1 MKRTAVKEDG
11 GLRTVVFVACLISCL
26 AGGLWADDRDRAAE
40 AVEAMQK
47 GRYEKSRKLLEE
59 HLDAHPAD
67 ARASY
72 NLACSHSRL
81 GDQEEA
87 ARALEAAW
95 RSGFRGIELIQ
106 TDPDLEG
113 LRASKKGRQLVE
125 RLEEEE
131 AERQRRRGRPL
142 LFESTV
148 LGAGR
153 LVLPDNRKGG
163 SRVPLV
169 VALHGHGGTPEPM
182 AGMFFAAGLSP
193 DLAVLALYGP
203 YTVRHDQGVGYSW
216 YPPLWL
222 FNEELARRRRA
233 GEEDR
238 TGLERHE
245 QDVSE
250 GYVLAAIEA
259 TCRDYAATVD
269 CERVFLLGFSQGGAL
284 AYGLALS
291 HPDRFRGL
299 VAIGAALRDISVD
312 EARLAAAAG
321 RFEVLVCHSPEDEAI
336 AFAKGRAAHERLER
350 AGIES
355 RFLRYDGGHALTAS
369 LLQRIARWISAT
381 TGR

>member
-1 MKRTAVKEDG
+1 MRRRRRD
-11 GLRTVVFVACLISCL
+11 GLRTVAFAACLTSCL
-26 AGGLWADDRDRAAE
+26 VGGLRAEDRDRSAE
-40 AVEAMQK
+40 ALEAMQK
-47 GRYEKSRKLLEE
+47 GRYEKARELLEE
-59 HLDAHPAD
+59 HLEAHPAD

-81 GDQEEA
+81 GDQDEA
-87 ARALEAAW
+87 TQALETAW
-95 RSGFRGIELIQ
+95 RAGFRDTELIRN
-106 TDPDLEG
+106 DPDLEG
-113 LRASKKGRQLVE
+113 LRASKKGSRLVE
-125 RLEEEE
+125 KLEKEE
-131 AERQRRRGRPL
+131 ADRQRLRGRPL
-142 LFESTV
+142 LFDATV

-153 LVLPDNRKGG
+153 VVLPDDHER
-163 SRVPLV
+163 STRVPLV
-169 VALHGHGGTPEPM
+169 VALHGNGGTPEPM

-193 DLAVLALYGP
+193 DLAVLAPYGP
-203 YTVRHDQGVGYSW
+203 HTVRHDQGVGYSW

-222 FNEELARRRRA
+222 FNEELARRRRT

-238 TGLERHE
+238 TGLESHE
-245 QDVSE
+245 QNVSE

-299 VAIGAALRDISVD
+299 VAIGAALRDISAG
-312 EARLAAAAG
+312 EERLAAAVG
-321 RFEVLVCHSPEDEAI
+321 RFQALVCHSPEDEAI
-336 AFAKGRAAHERLER
+336 AFARGRAAYERLER

-369 LLQRIARWISAT
+369 LLQRIARWIESTA
-381 TGR
+381 GD